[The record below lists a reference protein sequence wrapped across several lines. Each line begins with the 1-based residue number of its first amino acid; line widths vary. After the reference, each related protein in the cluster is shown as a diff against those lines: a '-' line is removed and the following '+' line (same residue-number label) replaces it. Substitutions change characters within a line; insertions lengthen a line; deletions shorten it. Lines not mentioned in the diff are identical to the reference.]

1 MKEYD
6 QFLTWAAER
15 SYEDWRNDRVSWGES
30 QSLILETGAMIYER
44 PMFNVAESI
53 RTRVNNMYGNRLQV
67 VDGEEV

>member
-15 SYEDWRNDRVSWGES
+15 SYEDWLNDRVSWGES
-30 QSLILETGAMIYER
+30 QLLIVETGAMIYER

-53 RTRVNNMYGNRLQV
+53 CTRVNNMYGNRL
-67 VDGEEV
+67 